1 MTTKMSNNSIGPDI
15 FLVKEEFDENGK
27 ELRNWNAKGLNL
39 ADDVLW
45 VDCENRA
52 NSIIHGSCKN
62 CMFGR
67 MNKWLFYDEYVAG
80 YKWKTNRQ
88 IVIPAERTKNHKNP
102 TDYWEKVLNGPLNAC
117 WNYIK
122 MCYSF
127 ENEWI
132 KSHVPINLGWH
143 CASVEYINGKP
154 ESDFIAI
161 EFSREPS
168 HSTVIDIEYDEDNLD
183 LPLILKEKYERSF
196 DYRQT
201 CVIKIPHHIFV
212 KNDCKFVNFFSP
224 NGVAED
230 EEPAM
235 SGLDYDF
242 YSEFEFT
249 RTRTSEKWAW
259 ESIHYFF
266 ITLTVSDMKIFTACL
281 EASRYAKDIKFQVSE
296 LDKKLNC
303 YPERFHLLTYS
314 ADSVLIDSDDYCV
327 GAAIRWKFNHELI
340 LNACIALA
348 QVFPPVYVML
358 EILDWF
364 DCVEMQS
371 HVRKIRLIESIY
383 RSIRKIREKREQRQN
398 GAVALR
404 TRRQFQ
410 LHSIND
416 PQL

>member
-1 MTTKMSNNSIGPDI
+1 MSSNLIGPDI

-27 ELRNWNAKGLNL
+27 ELRNWNAKGLNF

-45 VDCENRA
+45 VQCENRPI
-52 NSIIHGSCKN
+52 SVLHGSCRN
-62 CMFGR
+62 CFFGVV
-67 MNKWLFYDEYVAG
+67 NKWLFYDEYVAG
-80 YKWKTNRQ
+80 YKWKTKRP
-88 IVIPAERTKNHKNP
+88 IVIPVERTKNHKNP
-102 TDYWEKVLNGPLNAC
+102 EVYWEKVLNGPTNAC
-117 WNYIK
+117 WNYIT

-154 ESDFIAI
+154 ESDFISI
-161 EFSREPS
+161 QFSRIPR
-168 HSTVIDIEYDEDNLD
+168 HSTDVDIEYEDEDKTD

-201 CVIKIPHHIFV
+201 CVLKIPNHIFV
-212 KNDCKFVNFFSP
+212 KTDCKFVNFFTP

-230 EEPAM
+230 EEPTM

-249 RTRTSEKWAW
+249 RSRTSEKWAW

-266 ITLTVSDMKIFTACL
+266 IALTVRQMKIFTECL
-281 EASRYAKDIKFQVSE
+281 KASRYAKDMKFQVSE
-296 LDKKLNC
+296 LDKTLNC
-303 YPERFHLLTYS
+303 DATRFHLLTYV
-314 ADSVLIDSDDYCV
+314 ADSVVIDSNDYYFDAPV
-327 GAAIRWKFNHELI
+327 RWKFNHELI

-364 DCVEMQS
+364 DSVEMQS
-371 HVRKIRLIESIY
+371 HIKKIRLVESIY
-383 RSIRKIREKREQRQN
+383 GTIRKIREGREKRQN
-398 GAVALR
+398 GSIALR
-404 TRRQFQ
+404 TRRKFQ